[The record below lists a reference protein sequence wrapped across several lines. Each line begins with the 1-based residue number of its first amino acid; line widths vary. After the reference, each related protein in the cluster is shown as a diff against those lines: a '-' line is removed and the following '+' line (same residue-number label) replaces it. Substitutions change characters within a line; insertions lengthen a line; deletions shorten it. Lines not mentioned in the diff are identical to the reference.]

1 MFDRF
6 ARVACWP
13 VGHRNILDNGSAHDS
28 AAACHQQRFDHL
40 RREHRLAS
48 VAPCIA
54 ELWDGSSIMLSR
66 AALPLLRPRSLHT
79 TSRIASS
86 RCQQIRGIRN
96 DRGRLHNP
104 ADFKL
109 PSNTRSA
116 SDKYDKPLR
125 AVPTQGAEDI
135 NPGSA
140 AHDPSEFK
148 YATQPKE
155 ASQPRSADPRP
166 TEPEQEAF
174 AQPPP
179 SEPLPDLRDGLPSE
193 YNPDSK
199 PEKPLP
205 DLTQGIPSTLEAE
218 LQQAFRKGRASE
230 ESLNITEEPA
240 DPQSPEHRDRG
251 GDGLPRSS
259 YVSSSDQRR
268 SKLTRYFYLAL
279 GLGAVSYG
287 LYMGR
292 DWSEEEAEAHK
303 DAPNGYTPG
312 LVYQRAMARL
322 SGTMSY
328 YKDPVT
334 KKLLPDAQ
342 LMDPNMPPFTLVL
355 GLEDVLVHS
364 EWSRE
369 HGWRIAKRP
378 GLDYFLKYLSPY
390 YELVIFSSQPS
401 FTVDQIHRKIDPY
414 QMVYPLYR
422 EMTVYEDGD
431 YVKDLSYLNRDLK
444 KVVVVDADPHHVKKQ
459 PENAIILP
467 KWKGDPK
474 DTTLID
480 LIPFLEN
487 LANLGYQDTRE
498 VLKSFEGKNIAEEFD
513 RRQKLLR
520 ERWEAQQAEKKKS
533 RRGGFSLGSMF
544 GSKPK
549 PQDGLQSIHDA
560 EAEGKM
566 YSDIIRERG
575 HEMYQ
580 RLNKHLEVEGPKI
593 VAERE
598 AMEKKM
604 QEEAMANMKSGMFG
618 WVGGSKKE

>member
-1 MFDRF
+1 M
-6 ARVACWP
+6 
-13 VGHRNILDNGSAHDS
+13 
-28 AAACHQQRFDHL
+28 
-40 RREHRLAS
+40 
-48 VAPCIA
+48 
-54 ELWDGSSIMLSR
+54 
-66 AALPLLRPRSLHT
+66 
-79 TSRIASS
+79 
-86 RCQQIRGIRN
+86 RN

-104 ADFKL
+104 TDFKL
-109 PSNTRSA
+109 PSNTRS
-116 SDKYDKPLR
+116 SSNKYDKPIR
-125 AVPTQGAEDI
+125 AVPKQDAEDI
-135 NPGSA
+135 NSDSA
-140 AHDPSEFK
+140 AHDPSEFR
-148 YATQPKE
+148 YGTQPREPSRPAGSRSSE
-155 ASQPRSADPRP
+155 A
-166 TEPEQEAF
+166 EQEVF

-179 SEPLPDLRDGLPSE
+179 SEPLPDLRNGIPAD
-193 YNPDSK
+193 YDPDTK
-199 PEKPLP
+199 PQKPLP
-205 DLTQGIPSTLEAE
+205 DLTQGIPSTLDAE
-218 LQQAFRKGRASE
+218 LRQASRRGRASQ
-230 ESLNITEEPA
+230 ESLNITEEAA
-240 DPQSPEHRDRG
+240 DPQSPEHSDRG

-259 YVSSSDQRR
+259 YVSSSDRRR
-268 SKLTRYFYLAL
+268 SKLTRYFYVGL

-292 DWSEEEAEAHK
+292 DWTEEEAEVHK
-303 DAPNGYTPG
+303 DISNGYTPG
-312 LVYQRAMARL
+312 LIYQRAMARFG
-322 SGTMSY
+322 GTMSY

-342 LMDPNMPPFTLVL
+342 LMDPNMPPFTLVV

-422 EMTVYEDGD
+422 EMTVYEDGG

-444 KVVVVDADPHHVKKQ
+444 KVVVVDSDPHAVRKQ

-467 KWKGDPK
+467 KWTGDPK

-520 ERWEAQQAEKKKS
+520 ERFEAQQAEKRKHRKGS
-533 RRGGFSLGSMF
+533 GFSLGSIF

-549 PQDGLQSIHDA
+549 AQDGMQSIHDA

-566 YSDIIRERG
+566 YSDIIRDRG

-604 QEEAMANMKSGMFG
+604 QDEAMASMKSGMFG
-618 WVGGSKKE
+618 WVGGQAKKE

>member
-1 MFDRF
+1 
-6 ARVACWP
+6 
-13 VGHRNILDNGSAHDS
+13 
-28 AAACHQQRFDHL
+28 
-40 RREHRLAS
+40 
-48 VAPCIA
+48 
-54 ELWDGSSIMLSR
+54 MLSR
-66 AALPLLRPRSLHT
+66 AALPLLRPRPFHT
-79 TSRIASS
+79 ASRLALSQ
-86 RCQQIRGIRN
+86 CQKRGIRN

-104 ADFKL
+104 IDFKL
-109 PSNTRSA
+109 PSNSRAS
-116 SDKYDKPLR
+116 SDKYNKPLR
-125 AVPTQGAEDI
+125 AVPKQDAEHIKSDS
-135 NPGSA
+135 P
-140 AHDPSEFK
+140 AHDPAQFK

-155 ASQPRSADPRP
+155 PSQPIQSSRAEPPQSEARVSSQPSSSEPRP
-166 TEPEQEAF
+166 P
-174 AQPPP
+174 
-179 SEPLPDLRDGLPSE
+179 EPLPDLRDGIPSE
-193 YNPDSK
+193 YNPGT
-199 PEKPLP
+199 ETQKPLP
-205 DLTQGIPSTLEAE
+205 DLTRGIPSTLDAE
-218 LQQAFRKGRASE
+218 LRQASRKSRASE
-230 ESLNITEEPA
+230 ESLNITEEA
-240 DPQSPEHRDRG
+240 VDPQSPEHSDRG

-268 SKLTRYFYLAL
+268 SKLTRYFYIGL

-292 DWSEEEAEAHK
+292 DWSEQEAEAHK
-303 DAPNGYTPG
+303 DVSNGYTPS
-312 LVYQRAMARL
+312 LMYQRAMARL
-322 SGTMSY
+322 GGTMSY

-422 EMTVYEDGD
+422 EMTVYEDGG

-444 KVVVVDADPHHVKKQ
+444 KVVVVDSDPHHVKKQ

-467 KWKGDPK
+467 KWTGDPT

-520 ERWEAQQAEKKKS
+520 ERWESQQAERRKN
-533 RRGGFSLGSMF
+533 RRGGGFNLGSIF

-549 PQDGLQSIHDA
+549 PQDGMQSIHDA

-593 VAERE
+593 IAERE
-598 AMEKKM
+598 AMEKKL
-604 QEEAMANMKSGMFG
+604 QEEAMASMKSGMFG
-618 WVGGSKKE
+618 WFGSPKKE

>member
-1 MFDRF
+1 
-6 ARVACWP
+6 
-13 VGHRNILDNGSAHDS
+13 
-28 AAACHQQRFDHL
+28 
-40 RREHRLAS
+40 
-48 VAPCIA
+48 
-54 ELWDGSSIMLSR
+54 MLSR
-66 AALPLLRPRSLHT
+66 AALPLLRPRSCHT
-79 TSRIASS
+79 ASRLAFSQ
-86 RCQQIRGIRN
+86 CQIRGIRN

-104 ADFKL
+104 SDFKL
-109 PSNTRSA
+109 PSNTRSS

-125 AVPTQGAEDI
+125 AVPKQDAEDI
-135 NPGSA
+135 KSDSA

-148 YATQPKE
+148 YAAQPKE
-155 ASQPRSADPRP
+155 PSQPSPAQRTGAGQEVFEQYPPS
-166 TEPEQEAF
+166 EP
-174 AQPPP
+174 QPSQPLP
-179 SEPLPDLRDGLPSE
+179 SEPLPDLRDGIPSN
-193 YNPDSK
+193 YNADAK

-205 DLTQGIPSTLEAE
+205 NLMQGIPSTLDAE
-218 LQQAFRKGRASE
+218 LQQASRKGRASQ
-230 ESLNITEEPA
+230 ESLNITEEAA
-240 DPQSPEHRDRG
+240 DPQSPEHGDRG

-259 YVSSSDQRR
+259 YISSSDRRR
-268 SKLTRYFYLAL
+268 SKLTRYFYI
-279 GLGAVSYG
+279 GLGVGAVLYG
-287 LYMGR
+287 VYLGR
-292 DWSEEEAEAHK
+292 DWSEEEAETHT
-303 DAPNGYTPG
+303 DISNGYTPG
-312 LVYQRAMARL
+312 LIYQRAMARL
-322 SGTMSY
+322 GGTMSY

-342 LMDPNMPPFTLVL
+342 MMDPNMPPFTLVL

-390 YELVIFSSQPS
+390 YELVLFSSQPM
-401 FTVDQIHRKIDPY
+401 FTVDQIHRKIDPF

-422 EMTVYEDGD
+422 EMTVYEDGG

-444 KVVVVDADPHHVKKQ
+444 KVVMVDSDSHAVKKQ
-459 PENAIILP
+459 PENAIVLP
-467 KWKGDPK
+467 KWTGDPK

-498 VLKSFEGKNIAEEFD
+498 VLKSFEGKDIAVEFD

-520 ERWEAQQAEKKKS
+520 ERWEAQQAEKRKN
-533 RRGGFSLGSMF
+533 RRGGGFSLGSIF

-549 PQDGLQSIHDA
+549 PQDGMQSIHDA

-598 AMEKKM
+598 ALEKKM
-604 QEEAMANMKSGMFG
+604 QDEAMANMKSGMFG
-618 WVGGSKKE
+618 WFGSPAKEEGK